1 MNSIEEQRLLFSQIL
16 DLLEHH
22 FGLQCEIVLHD
33 NTKDYAH
40 TIIDI
45 RNGQISGRKIG
56 DGGGAWGWRFF
67 PANKPI
73 LTAIIKSW

>member
-22 FGLQCEIVLHD
+22 FGPQCEIVLHD

-56 DGGGAWGWRFF
+56 DGVPCALFQR
-67 PANKPI
+67 
-73 LTAIIKSW
+73 KS